1 MADITKVH
9 KVLGGFFHVVAQ
21 LLAGVFSI
29 LFVVTA
35 VFVLLLISIDQA
47 LLSPETYKRALAGQ
61 AIYERIP
68 ALVAEQLGAFET
80 FVSDPCA
87 ENPLVCRIDGASP
100 ELQACLTDV
109 LGQEALVDLG
119 TFKRS
124 PTEGELQLAQ
134 PCLDQYGRRPT
145 KDSALAAASPE
156 SQACVREALGEEVFD
171 TLLNDERPP
180 TDGEIREMTLCSDQP
195 GGNSDGSGFGG
206 DSMAFMNNLSPGDWE
221 RLIGTLLPP
230 DDLRAMSEQALDQVF
245 AFLDGDTDSAKVS
258 LSAMRDRL
266 TGQAGADVIEIL
278 LAAQPPCTEA
288 QLVQLAADVS
298 GGEGDLVLCQPQG
311 EDHGPLMFV
320 MRTRWNA
327 LVAEMPDEAEIMK
340 PPSPSSP
347 ANGGGPLG
355 DDPLAALRYL
365 HQGVWFS
372 LLIPLG
378 PLLLVTVFGVRSRK
392 GWLRWWGVPMFIAGL
407 LTVGLGI
414 AAVPT
419 LDWAWIGYI
428 ADKIPP
434 MFSTS
439 LSEVAHELANAVVR
453 ELSQVIVL
461 GAGAVGLIG
470 LGAIVSSFFV
480 RARTMDAAPL
490 QKLS

>member
-109 LGQEALVDLG
+109 LGQEALVDIG
-119 TFKRS
+119 TFKRN
-124 PTEGELQLAQ
+124 PTEAELQVAQ
-134 PCLDQYGRRPT
+134 PCLDQYGRGPT

-180 TDGEIREMTLCSDQP
+180 TDGEIREIALCSEQP

-206 DSMAFMNNLSPGDWE
+206 DSMAFMNNLTPGDWE

-230 DDLRAMSEQALDQVF
+230 DDLREMSEQALDQVF
-245 AFLDGDTDSAKVS
+245 AFLDGETDSAKVS
-258 LSAMRDRL
+258 LVAMRDRL
-266 TGQAGADVIEIL
+266 TGQAGAEVIEIL

-288 QLVQLAADVS
+288 QLAQLAINVS
-298 GGEGDLVLCQPQG
+298 SGEGDLVLCQPQV
-311 EDHGPLMFV
+311 EDADALVLDMQKQ
-320 MRTRWNA
+320 WDA
-327 LVAEMPDEAEIMK
+327 LVAEMPDEAQIIK
-340 PPSPSSP
+340 PASPSSSIQ
-347 ANGGGPLG
+347 GGGPEGVLT
-355 DDPLAALRYL
+355 AVRYL
-365 HQGVWFS
+365 HRYVWLG
-372 LLIPLG
+372 LLVPLA
-378 PLLLVTVFGVRSRK
+378 LLLVVMLFGVRSRK
-392 GWLRWWGVPMFIAGL
+392 GWLRWWGIPLFIAGL
-407 LTVGLGI
+407 LTLGLGI
-414 AAVPT
+414 AAVPA
-419 LDWAWIGYI
+419 LDWAWVGYI

-434 MFSTS
+434 MFSAS
-439 LSEVAHELANAVVR
+439 ISDVAHELADSVVR
-453 ELSQVIVL
+453 ELSQTIMLV
-461 GAGAVGLIG
+461 AGLASLIG
-470 LGAIVSSFFV
+470 LAAIVGSFFV
-480 RARTMDAAPL
+480 GSKKVDAAPS
-490 QKLS
+490 QAPA